1 MTLSVHSVYP
11 FSPVL
16 LRQYLYLNLGL
27 VLSQL
32 NWNSDTHTDPPVSAS
47 LQSWGYRFVGCPVY
61 YVGAGIQ
68 NPDLRNHVTSALNLG
83 AIPTPTELMH
93 SLVIVYQPVNAV

>member
-1 MTLSVHSVYP
+1 MHTCVQIYVPVHVHREKGQKDDIKCPVYP

-27 VLSQL
+27 ALSQL

-47 LQSWGYRFVGCPVY
+47 LQSWGYRFMGCPVC

-68 NPDLRNHVTSALNLG
+68 NSDLCNHVTNALNL
-83 AIPTPTELMH
+83 
-93 SLVIVYQPVNAV
+93 